1 MPTPLEILL
10 DPVSL
15 ILIAIFISLIIIEKL
30 FSAQQQKRIKHW
42 VPKTLL
48 FFISYF
54 YLSTYL
60 PLIWDKYLLPYQL
73 INLQDI
79 NPVISTVIAVLIF
92 EILIYFWHRALHR
105 NQFLWRTFH
114 QLHHS
119 AERVDALG
127 AFYFSPLDMA
137 GFTFLGSLSLT
148 LFVGISPQGITWY
161 LYLTMLLTIFPHTNI
176 KTPCWLG
183 YIIQRPES
191 HSVHHQKGVHAYN
204 YSDLPIFDILFG
216 TFKNPKSFSN
226 EFGFFNGSSYKTK
239 EMLLGID
246 LSQNKHNSF

>member
-1 MPTPLEILL
+1 MPTPLEILQ
-10 DPVSL
+10 DPISL
-15 ILIAIFISLIIIEKL
+15 ALIAIFAALILLEKL
-30 FSAQQQKRIKHW
+30 MPGQQQKTIKNW

-48 FFISYF
+48 FFVAYF

-60 PLIWDKYLLPYQL
+60 PLVWDKYLLPYQL
-73 INLQDI
+73 VNLQNI
-79 NPVISTVIAVLIF
+79 NPLISTLIAVFVF

-105 NQFLWRTFH
+105 NDFLWRTFH

-119 AERVDALG
+119 AERVDAFG
-127 AFYFSPLDMA
+127 AFYFSPLDMI

-148 LFVGISPQGITWY
+148 LFVGISPQAITWY
-161 LYLTMLLTIFPHTNI
+161 LYITMLLTIFPHTSI

-191 HSVHHQKGVHAYN
+191 HCVHHQKGVHAYN

-226 EFGFFNGSSYKTK
+226 EFGFYEGSSYKMK
-239 EMLLGID
+239 EILLCKD
-246 LSQNKHNSF
+246 VSK